1 MDNSSGAV
9 GEEYTAMYLQKKGY
23 RILERNFHSRYGEID
38 IIAQNEKYLVF
49 VEVKTREQGSL
60 VSPFEA
66 ITAAKQKKI
75 IRTALLFL
83 QKNQVPLQPRFDA
96 AAVTTKNGV
105 PVSIQYITDAF
116 SCGGFF

>member
-1 MDNSSGAV
+1 MNNSSGAV
-9 GEEYTAMYLQKKGY
+9 GEEYTAVYLQKKGY
-23 RILERNFHSRYGEID
+23 SILKRNFHSRYGEID
-38 IIAQNEKYLVF
+38 IIAKNGKYLAF

-60 VSPFEA
+60 VNPLEA
-66 ITAAKQKKI
+66 VTVSKQKKI

-83 QKNQVPLQPRFDA
+83 QKDPMPLQPRFDA
-96 AAVTTKNGV
+96 AAVITESGI